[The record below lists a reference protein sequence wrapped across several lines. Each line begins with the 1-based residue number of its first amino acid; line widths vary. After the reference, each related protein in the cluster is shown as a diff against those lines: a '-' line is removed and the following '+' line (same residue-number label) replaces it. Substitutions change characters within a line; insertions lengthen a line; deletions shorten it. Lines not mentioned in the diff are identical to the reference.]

1 MFRLV
6 ILKISQTKNVNFIS
20 QQATQTGQRKF
31 ISDLPIYFYPLVMRS
46 LFKTQKMDQEHLLLL
61 VKGMFHQCMLHQ
73 KVILFAFSSDPQG
86 RQKVDLRFSIKLQ
99 VRCVTSETRANCQIF
114 FSAIHFL
121 YFTRYY
127 LFILTMSVL
136 EDKLFHCT
144 SHFYFFSYTKMLSIF
159 RIINNALLP

>member
-20 QQATQTGQRKF
+20 EQATQTGQRKF

-46 LFKTQKMDQEHLLLL
+46 LFKTQKMEKHLLLL

-99 VRCVTSETRANCQIF
+99 VRCVTSEISHFRNLGEPPNF
-114 FSAIHFL
+114 FLRYSFPLL
-121 YFTRYY
+121 YKI
-127 LFILTMSVL
+127 LFIYSNNVRALGQTLTL
-136 EDKLFHCT
+136 CKPFLC
-144 SHFYFFSYTKMLSIF
+144 FFSYTNIL
-159 RIINNALLP
+159 